1 MARQTFNVRQIS
13 ITGSKKAMADLTTV
27 TKDAVFMMQ
36 KTGSSNEVQLVTA
49 ASMQDYFSDV
59 DIESASGAAELT
71 LIFASSSADEPDA
84 PGSHTLYKDSEGT
97 SAIGWTPSS
106 NLLKIVGDIRLD
118 HDGAYIDWGDDQDLR
133 LEHVVGSPH
142 KLRLSGSSGTEFI
155 QFGAAGVEVGSSGD
169 SQLDIDGPTV
179 QIVASTLFDVDGGA
193 IDIDGTTVNIS
204 GSGAHTYH
212 GASSAT
218 LDYSG
223 SVSIDSDAG
232 LTLGGSSLTM
242 AADGGVA
249 DLDATGIVSV
259 NSSAAAINI
268 GDDEVAAKI
277 TVGGD
282 TDTRTE
288 VELNAILL
296 DLNAG
301 TGGLSMVGAGA
312 SEFKTSAGAITIDA
326 EAAALELNGNSGVNI
341 VGNAAEVDITTTGN
355 LDVNAAVIDLSGS
368 SYGSWSQNGN
378 ITFDANGGGSINI
391 QAESNVD
398 IDGTGVTIDASSGDV
413 AIDAQGAI
421 QLGLSNADSV
431 TIARSGIDTFIKG
444 NLYVE
449 GTTTQIDTTNLL
461 VEDPLIVLAV
471 SQSSSPSVDQGFIF
485 ERGSSTNSAF
495 IWDESAD
502 VFSLISTSET
512 GGTAGDVSITDYLG
526 LRLGA
531 LTVDDAASVGGATTL
546 SSTLSVAGRA
556 DFDGVVDC
564 SGSLHVSGAI
574 TADSTFQ
581 LDGVATL
588 SSNATVGGTLDVTGD
603 TSVSTFDSSGATSL
617 ATGGG
622 VVNIATSGV
631 MTTVK
636 GTLNVDEAVTL
647 DTSLAVAGATTL
659 NGATTIGDAS
669 GDNLIVNSEDVD
681 FANTPTI
688 ANTAL
693 TASGADAL
701 YVRDESAGQMKELSF
716 SELGQYLVRGTSDTA
731 GDSNGIMV
739 SSAGVLSLDM
749 REEFFKSGTM
759 TTGTSF
765 DMALASTAMVD
776 NSLAI
781 YLNGQ
786 LQLNAGDDP
795 FSENGDYSVSGAT
808 VTFVQAV
815 DDTDVITVRYTK
827 K

>member
-13 ITGSKKAMADLTTV
+13 ITGSKKAMSDLTTV
-27 TKDAVFMMQ
+27 SKDAVFMMQ
-36 KTGSSNEVQLVTA
+36 KTGSSSEVQLVTA

-59 DIESASGAAELT
+59 DIESASGANELT
-71 LIFASSSADEPDA
+71 LIFASASADEPDA

-106 NLLKIVGDIRLD
+106 NLLKIVGDIRLA
-118 HDGAYIDWGDDQDLR
+118 HDGAYIDWGNDQDLK
-133 LEHVVGSPH
+133 LSHVVGSPH
-142 KLRLSGSSGTEFI
+142 KLRLSGSSAPGFI
-155 QFGAAGVEVGSSGD
+155 QFGAAGVEVGSSGP

-179 QIVASTLFDVDGGA
+179 QIAASTLLDIDGGA
-193 IDIDGTTVNIS
+193 IDIDGTTVNVS

-212 GASSAT
+212 GASTAT
-218 LDYSG
+218 LDYVG
-223 SVSIDSDAG
+223 AISIDSNAG

-249 DLDATGIVSV
+249 DLDATGVVSV

-277 TVGGD
+277 KVGGD

-301 TGGLSMVGAGA
+301 TGGLLMNAGA
-312 SEFKTSAGAITIDA
+312 ASELNTTSGDITINAAGSSNKVVIKGDNSSSGTAIHLDGDAGSSAVVKIDAGVLDMNASGATTIDSTSGAISLTGVGIN
-326 EAAALELNGNSGVNI
+326 LNGGSSEIDV
-341 VGNAAEVDITTTGN
+341 TTTGN
-355 LDVNAAVIDLSGS
+355 LDINAGAIDISGS
-368 SYGSWSQNGN
+368 STLNM
-378 ITFDANGGGSINI
+378 
-391 QAESNVD
+391 
-398 IDGTGVTIDASSGDV
+398 
-413 AIDAQGAI
+413 DAQGAI
-421 QLGLSNADSV
+421 TIGTSIADTV
-431 TIARSGIDTFIKG
+431 TIGQSTSDTFIKG

-461 VEDPLIVLAV
+461 VEDPLIILAV

-502 VFSLISTSET
+502 VFSLVSTSTT
-512 GGTAGDVSITDYLG
+512 GSTAGDVSITDYLD

-531 LTVDDAASVGGATTL
+531 LTVEDAASVGGATTL

-556 DFDGVVDC
+556 DFDGVVDMA
-564 SGSLHVSGAI
+564 STLHVTGAI

-581 LDGVATL
+581 VDGAATLSSTLNVVGRSDLDGAVDMASTLHVTGAITADSTFQVDGVATL
-588 SSNATVGGTLDVTGD
+588 SNNATVGGTLDVTG
-603 TSVSTFDSSGATSL
+603 
-617 ATGGG
+617 
-622 VVNIATSGV
+622 
-631 MTTVK
+631 
-636 GTLNVDEAVTL
+636 
-647 DTSLAVAGATTL
+647 ATTL
-659 NGATTIGDAS
+659 NGAVTVGDAS

-749 REEFFKSGTM
+749 REEFFKSGSTNS
-759 TTGTSF
+759 GSIF
-765 DMALASTAMVD
+765 SMALASTAIVD

-808 VTFVQAV
+808 VTFVQAI